1 MNKQQFLN
9 ALAEALKKLPRE
21 ERYRTLSYYDELID
35 DRIEDGQNEYAVVE
49 SLGSPEAIA
58 GDIFGSEEAEKTKK
72 EYGKGAKIWI
82 IVLLILGFPLWGS
95 LLLVAVLLVLVA
107 YILLCLPIVILGA
120 LALGFLGASVLGIV
134 GTPFLIAEIGIQ
146 NSAGGIFQCGS
157 SIALLGLSILCTVAL
172 VYTTKGIVR
181 ASKAIWRGCTA
192 GFRKRRIAG

>member
-82 IVLLILGFPLWGS
+82 IVLLILGFPCGAVCFLWQYYWFWWPIS
-95 LLLVAVLLVLVA
+95 FCIFPSSFWELWRWAFWEP
-107 YILLCLPIVILGA
+107 LCWEL
-120 LALGFLGASVLGIV
+120 
-134 GTPFLIAEIGIQ
+134 
-146 NSAGGIFQCGS
+146 
-157 SIALLGLSILCTVAL
+157 
-172 VYTTKGIVR
+172 
-181 ASKAIWRGCTA
+181 
-192 GFRKRRIAG
+192 

>member
-1 MNKQQFLN
+1 VGDFS
-9 ALAEALKKLPRE
+9 LP
-21 ERYRTLSYYDELID
+21 
-35 DRIEDGQNEYAVVE
+35 
-49 SLGSPEAIA
+49 
-58 GDIFGSEEAEKTKK
+58 
-72 EYGKGAKIWI
+72 
-82 IVLLILGFPLWGS
+82 
-95 LLLVAVLLVLVA
+95 LLVHFSLPVTLVLVA
-107 YILLCLPIVILGA
+107 YILLYLPIVILGA

>member
-107 YILLCLPIVILGA
+107 YILLYLPIVILGA

-157 SIALLGLSILCTVAL
+157 SIALLGMSILCTVAL
-172 VYTTKGIVR
+172 V
-181 ASKAIWRGCTA
+181 
-192 GFRKRRIAG
+192 